1 MKSMVVG
8 LGNPGKKYINSKH
21 NVGFMAIDKF
31 AEINKIKFKKS
42 VKFNSEIA
50 EHNNCVFVKPKTYMN
65 NSGYAVFKLA
75 DYYNIPLDRILVI
88 YDDVALPLAKLR
100 LRFKGGAGGHN
111 GIKSLLAHLN
121 SENFNRLRIGIDKDS
136 KKDMADYVLSDF
148 SKAELKILDDV
159 LILVT
164 SIIED
169 FIDVL
174 DFEKIMNKYNNINN
188 KGED

>member
-50 EHNNCVFVKPKTYMN
+50 EYNNCVFVKPKTYMN